1 MKTPIITLAA
11 LLMLACGTQSIVSS
25 TDVANAPDQIGGASL
40 STDAQPASMPDYF
53 EYDFDNDGII
63 DKAEKK
69 ESVIGDFNGDGKSEH
84 AVIYYYSKPIP
95 GLESHQYDGDYYHYC
110 EIHFSDEAL
119 TDISLVY
126 IGCNLVNEGDLN
138 GDGSDE
144 LGFFNVGGFTMWGN
158 YSVLT
163 FIDGTW
169 HELVCIRHNENWNPA
184 PYQDLVRKDS
194 YNYGHVIVKDIRCD
208 DGEIFDKSVKIDDAL
223 LPDVSYDVEQPTVEE
238 IDEELAT
245 LR

>member
-1 MKTPIITLAA
+1 MKPLVFILAM
-11 LLMLACGTQSIVSS
+11 LLVVSCGGNSKTHNTNTEKANAEETNSVETQSVIADTVSPAD
-25 TDVANAPDQIGGASL
+25 TLPTPL
-40 STDAQPASMPDYF
+40 SDYF

-63 DKAEKK
+63 DKAKKK
-69 ESVIGDFNGDGKSEH
+69 ESVIGDFNGDGKSEY
-84 AVIYYYSKPIP
+84 AVIYHYSKPIP

-119 TDISLVY
+119 TDILLVY

-163 FIDGTW
+163 FIDGAW
-169 HELVCIRHNENWNPA
+169 HELVSIRHNENWNPA
-184 PYQDLVRKDS
+184 PYQDLVRKDEN
-194 YNYGHVIVKDIRCD
+194 NYGHVIVKDIRLD
-208 DGEIFDKSVKIDDAL
+208 DGKILDKSVKIDDAL
-223 LPDVSYDVEQPTVEE
+223 LP
-238 IDEELAT
+238 
-245 LR
+245 